1 MSRMR
6 IAAKI
11 RKNPDYKSIDRFLDQ
26 IGFRH
31 EIHPPTGKGHPFLRI
46 DLPDGRQLDFHIAC
60 TPAGRCNA
68 DARLAR
74 LRRHLA
80 DSGYRF
86 DGL

>member
-26 IGFRH
+26 HGFRH

-80 DSGYRF
+80 DAGYRF